1 VVSAKVRRSK
11 VFDRIPENAP
21 TAPKPF
27 RIAVGSITPKRRILV
42 ASKARTRPSWKRNTV
57 RYKQQIAP
65 AKTREGQENLQ
76 KKKRYANR
84 HG

>member
-1 VVSAKVRRSK
+1 MTGDKGLTRTPGTRG
-11 VFDRIPENAP
+11 
-21 TAPKPF
+21 
-27 RIAVGSITPKRRILV
+27 IAALKRRKFMD
-42 ASKARTRPSWKRNTV
+42 SKPRTRPSWKKNTV

-76 KKKRYANR
+76 KKKRYASR